1 MVDTKD
7 LYLILYRFLKEERIY
22 TNYIDNLLYLHEY
35 KYSSR
40 KTVLRE
46 CVTNFLFLHAHRN
59 ERLSFENISGVFGSC
74 RTSFV
79 WNHTIEGYDFWKKY
93 DIKWI
98 KYLRNKM
105 INKNLN

>member
-22 TNYIDNLLYLHEY
+22 TNYIDNLLCMYEY
-35 KYSSR
+35 KHSSR

-46 CVTNFLFLHAHRN
+46 CVTKFLFLHRN
-59 ERLSFENISGVFGSC
+59 ERLSFKTISRVFGSC
-74 RTSFV
+74 SSSFF
-79 WNHTIEGYDFWKKY
+79 WCHSIEGYDFWKEY